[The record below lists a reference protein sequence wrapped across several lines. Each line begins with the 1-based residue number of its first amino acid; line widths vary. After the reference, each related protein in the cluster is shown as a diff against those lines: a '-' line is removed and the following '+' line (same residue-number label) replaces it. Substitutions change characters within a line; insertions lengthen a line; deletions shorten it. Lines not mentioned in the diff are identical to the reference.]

1 MTVTIALPL
10 SEKAAKACV
19 IAADRLGVE
28 PWELAV
34 HALAHREGWFD
45 PKRRMAATSEASE
58 HGGS

>member
-1 MTVTIALPL
+1 MTIRIELPI

-45 PKRRMAATSEASE
+45 PKRNWGQPKKE
-58 HGGS
+58 GGA